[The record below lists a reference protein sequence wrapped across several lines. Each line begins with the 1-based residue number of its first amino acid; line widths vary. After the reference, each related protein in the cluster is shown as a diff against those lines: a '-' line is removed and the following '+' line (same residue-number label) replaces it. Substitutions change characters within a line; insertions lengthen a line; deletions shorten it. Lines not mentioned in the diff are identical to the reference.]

1 MLEKCKIM
9 AMSIRLTS
17 SILVHAVTLAL
28 MIAFSVKVT
37 QCMLEFMEGK
47 VARSTKDMFEQYIKF
62 PTVSICMG
70 IDSSKAIIGFD
81 DLGTRPMNATLDTF
95 EFVRHLKNGYGKS
108 FVLVFNTVIVS
119 VGPN

>member
-1 MLEKCKIM
+1 MKIKITP
-9 AMSIRLTS
+9 SVI
-17 SILVHAVTLAL
+17 VHAVTLVL
-28 MIAFSVKVT
+28 LVVFGIKVT
-37 QCMLEFMEGK
+37 QCVLEFIEGN

-62 PTVSICMG
+62 PTISICMG

-108 FVLVFNTVIVS
+108 FVLVFNTVIVL